1 MGKTRHEK
9 SFVDFDKPYE
19 QNIIGLRGIIY
30 FGVGL
35 FLLVVI
41 TFGLM
46 ALLLNVLDTQAVE
59 ADNANRNPMMMSDT
73 ERLPPEPRL
82 QAAPGFAVDT
92 ADGRRVNLELKH
104 PQAEWEVLQE
114 EYRKLWRDG
123 QKAGDGTYTVLPIDQ
138 AKERYLQ
145 QQQSGNTAAAGA
157 QNQPQGGENTLEQ
170 SRMFVSDSN
179 AGRLATEK
187 IR

>member
-9 SFVDFDKPYE
+9 SFVDFDRPYE
-19 QNIIGLRGIIY
+19 QNIVGLRGIIY

-35 FLLVVI
+35 FLLIVI

-46 ALLLNVLDTQAVE
+46 WLLLNVLEEQAVE
-59 ADNANRNPMMMSDT
+59 SDNAGRNPMMLGEQ

-82 QAAPGFAVDT
+82 QAAPGFAVQT
-92 ADGRRVNLELKH
+92 ADGRTVNLELLH

-114 EYRKLWRDG
+114 EYRKLWTDG
-123 QKAGDGTYTVLPIDQ
+123 QKATDGTYTVLPIDE
-138 AKERYLQ
+138 AKQRYLEQ
-145 QQQSGNTAAAGA
+145 YAATAPSTSPANAEG
-157 QNQPQGGENTLEQ
+157 QKVLEE
-170 SRMFVSDSN
+170 SRMFMSDSN